1 LPDFNGDYIASSF
14 KTLKIATFENMQP
27 LLFFIVSRKE
37 RHFLRNSKINEILS
51 CLFYFPMIN
60 KIQPF
65 PEGAEI
71 RKIN

>member
-14 KTLKIATFENMQP
+14 KTLKIAILEKMPP
-27 LLFFIVSRKE
+27 LLFFIMSRKE
-37 RHFLRNSKINEILS
+37 RHFLRNSKINEISS

-60 KIQPF
+60 KIRPF

-71 RKIN
+71 RKIH